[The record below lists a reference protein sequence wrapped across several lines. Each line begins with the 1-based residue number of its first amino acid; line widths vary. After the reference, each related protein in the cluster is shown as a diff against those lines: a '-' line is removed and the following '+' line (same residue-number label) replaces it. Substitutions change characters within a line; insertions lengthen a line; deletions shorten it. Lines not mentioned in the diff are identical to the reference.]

1 MYRVYEAMLKSGL
14 DPQKTAKQCDPKMWI
29 ILPSARQSKQ
39 TCQGSFLI
47 FEHAAHR
54 ILKATC

>member
-1 MYRVYEAMLKSGL
+1 MLKSGL
-14 DPQKTAKQCDPKMWI
+14 DPDPQKTAKQCDPKMWI